1 MSGDTGGRLHIAWA
15 TFELS
20 AQRFEMP
27 RRGKTYRH
35 GRGGAERRCSNS
47 ASNRNG
53 KRAQRASVAPLR
65 SFRTQCAWPM
75 TAGAALVQS
84 VRHKERKS
92 RRARSKAEQRP
103 ICPFGTLAGKALSS
117 LAGAAQPP
125 RGREAALVKV
135 HDAHGPVGVAAGVSA
150 CSGVDLGPCAEVS
163 LFRFRWGVIRAEE
176 TPKGSGGW
184 CTAIPRTHL
193 RRPEGLGSKQ
203 LPTALNKG
211 RVSARFNESVRQCSL

>member
-1 MSGDTGGRLHIAWA
+1 MGRRAAPRRETRGWAAVVQCGAVMSGDTGGRLHIAWA

-35 GRGGAERRCSNS
+35 GRGGAERWCSNS

-92 RRARSKAEQRP
+92 RRVRSKAEQRP
-103 ICPFGTLAGKALSS
+103 IFPLGT

-125 RGREAALVKV
+125 RGREAARVKV
-135 HDAHGPVGVAAGVSA
+135 HDAHGPVGIAAGVSA
-150 CSGVDLGPCAEVS
+150 CSGVDLNPCAEVN
-163 LFRFRWGVIRAEE
+163 LVRLRWGVICAAPTTRDAE
-176 TPKGSGGW
+176 GQ
-184 CTAIPRTHL
+184 
-193 RRPEGLGSKQ
+193 RRVVHGASQ
-203 LPTALNKG
+203 
-211 RVSARFNESVRQCSL
+211 ESTRDA